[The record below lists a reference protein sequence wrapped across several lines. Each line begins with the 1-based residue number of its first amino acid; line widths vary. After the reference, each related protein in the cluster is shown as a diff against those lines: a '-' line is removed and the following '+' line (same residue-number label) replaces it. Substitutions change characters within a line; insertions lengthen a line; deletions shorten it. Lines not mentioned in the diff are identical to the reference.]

1 MATYEEI
8 LVAHF
13 MKKFPAD
20 SPLIW
25 KIWTA
30 MSVNDLI
37 NYWEQTILKCCNI
50 CGTQNQSK
58 IAGPCI

>member
-8 LVAHF
+8 VVAHF

-37 NYWEQTILKCCNI
+37 IYWEQTILKWL
-50 CGTQNQSK
+50 
-58 IAGPCI
+58 